1 MKLPQNVGPQLGC
14 VPDVGARANGIDAFS
29 HMPGSAQDFR
39 AALRTH
45 TSDACGVCGRSG
57 RRPWL
62 RLRDWSYMEC
72 PGCSAVGVESMPA
85 AGWADSFYDVGY
97 FRGGGRV
104 GYLDYT
110 ADEAQH
116 RVNARG
122 RVRLAR
128 RFGASAASRWLD
140 VGCAVGYTLDEAR
153 KSRCKVLG
161 VELSAW
167 AASMARDKLGLP
179 VTHAMREAIA
189 SRGEGF
195 DVVSFFQ
202 VLEHMPDP
210 VAALTDARA
219 CLRTDGLLVVETWD
233 RGSAVARLFGR
244 RWQQIA
250 PPSVLWLFDRPSLNH
265 LLERSG
271 FRMLAIE
278 RTSKKISVG
287 WAAGLMA
294 DKAPAWLGGGL
305 RKIASSPLGR
315 ISINYRLGDLVTVV
329 GAAR

>member
-1 MKLPQNVGPQLGC
+1 MKWIQKVGPSLFYAA
-14 VPDVGARANGIDAFS
+14 DGAVRPGGADAATD
-29 HMPGSAQDFR
+29 MPGSTPDRGNDRR
-39 AALRTH
+39 AH
-45 TSDACGVCGRSG
+45 TGDACGVCASPG

-62 RLRDWSYMEC
+62 RHREWSYMEC
-72 PGCSAVGVESMPA
+72 TGCSAVGMSSMPA
-85 AGWADSFYDVGY
+85 AGWAASFYDVGY

-104 GYLDYT
+104 GYLDYI

-116 RVNARG
+116 RLNARD

-128 RFGASAASRWLD
+128 RFGADVSSRWLD

-153 KSRCKVLG
+153 KSGCEVLG
-161 VELSAW
+161 VELSEW
-167 AASMARDKLGLP
+167 AATLAHDKLGLP
-179 VTHAMREAIA
+179 VKRSMREALD
-189 SRGEGF
+189 SRGPGF

-210 VAALTDARA
+210 VAALKDARA
-219 CLRTDGLLVVETWD
+219 CLRNDGLLVVETWD

-250 PPSVLWLFDRPSLNH
+250 PPSVLWLFDRASLGE

-271 FRMLAIE
+271 FRMLTIE

-287 WAAGLMA
+287 WAAGLLA
-294 DKAPAWLGGGL
+294 DKAPAWLAGGF
-305 RKIASSPLGR
+305 RKIATTPLGR
-315 ISINYRLGDLVTVV
+315 MSINYRLGDLVTVV
-329 GAAR
+329 GVAR